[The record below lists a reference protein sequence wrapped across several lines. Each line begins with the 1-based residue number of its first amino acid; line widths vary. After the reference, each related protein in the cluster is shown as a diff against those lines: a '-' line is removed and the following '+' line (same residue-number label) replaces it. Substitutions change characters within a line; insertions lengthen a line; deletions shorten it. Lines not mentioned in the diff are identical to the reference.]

1 MAFTSVDLW
10 LLFQWIYSSCFGES
24 VAFLGG
30 AYDAYQGLVLT
41 TITYGTGGRRG
52 SGLSCLG
59 G

>member
-1 MAFTSVDLW
+1 MAFTSVDLMV
-10 LLFQWIYSSCFGES
+10 LFQWIYTFCFVDS

-52 SGLSCLG
+52 SVLSCLG